1 MLLSVLSPRFSN
13 NYVTL
18 GLILLS
24 IYCLTGYFINIY
36 VALILL
42 VTDIIY
48 VGYFYLTVTPEKRS
62 LEELSLEKRS
72 PKKKISKCKIIKVPN
87 NTSVEPDNFEH
98 NLMLNRQPCP
108 ANNCDLETIT
118 ESSEESA
125 LSNVEIET
133 ELGGVEMDEQSNSSS
148 IEIESYR

>member
-62 LEELSLEKRS
+62 PEKRS